1 MAAALLLAWP
11 RPSIAQEVPTAARDA
26 VTEAADL
33 KRDGRL
39 ADAERRLGEAIQQA
53 PAYDE
58 AWWLNAWVQLGLQD
72 DAAALLAFRKAARLL
87 PADDPRVAQ
96 AVAQADALAAVGVAL
111 PQPAPA
117 APAVPAV
124 LPQAPAR
131 PAPLPVGH
139 PWAGWPA
146 ALLFLAA
153 ALSCGTAWLALRADA
168 RHGPAGPHA
177 QFALLARRL
186 ARGERNDSG
195 HPGAPIGTR
204 PGLGAFCRRTTG
216 WPCWRPR
223 SRPSTLR
230 AELANLVHRES
241 GPRQRLA
248 ALALSRQQEQ
258 PAPELWTALLDS
270 PDPTLR
276 GAALRGLGQAPDPAA
291 VVPLALLAR
300 SPEPGEALLAVTALG
315 RLGDESAQLALA
327 ALPLADAV
335 PAAASA
341 AVAALAAKR
350 RLPAALAEPLGK
362 LLDAAQSPTRPLVA
376 KALAA
381 TGEAGTP
388 RLLDALLDP
397 DPEVRTAAM
406 TGLSTPTVTAAQVT
420 GWAKRLAD
428 QPATATVEAL
438 RWLSRAAPA
447 ASGAVLERV
456 LQEARAT
463 AETRLTAIALLA
475 EHPAEGA
482 ASVLLRGFQRLA
494 PTPHPAADER
504 ALAEALAGALAQR
517 GVTAALAP
525 LLEWACLQ
533 PGHPCWLRAA
543 KDLASRP
550 EAGEALATAVGE
562 PASKIR
568 RLAVAL
574 LADCPHPAAADA
586 LLAELSRA
594 GTAQTAPE
602 VLRDAAAALGALGDR
617 RALEPLRTLLQRHP
631 ELADDRLDVALA
643 QLGDEAARSRVEA
656 MLLRPKPTLRRP
668 AASYFRGLQP
678 IPPRAAAV
686 VAEADAHAAA
696 RVLLD
701 GTADPVPGLVALG
714 EAVVPILRDWL
725 ADPAARLEAAAALA
739 RLGEPGAQSLAR
751 QLDRID
757 TLLAGEDAP
766 HAALRSLLTA
776 EPAAADYARAKL
788 GEARWLA
795 LTTPES
801 EPS

>member
-186 ARGERNDSG
+186 ARGETIPATRALQLVLDPALAHLPEDDRVAVLAAAAAG
-195 HPGAPIGTR
+195 HP
-204 PGLGAFCRRTTG
+204 
-216 WPCWRPR
+216 
-223 SRPSTLR
+223 PSR

-241 GPRQRLA
+241 GPAQRLA

-701 GTADPVPGLVALG
+701 GPADPVPGLVALG
-714 EAVVPILRDWL
+714 EAVVPTLRDWL